1 MRLSSD
7 ELEETSE
14 DGSHKYIPK
23 WHLLLFQLG
32 FLAFFSLPPA
42 FLMVFGSLAHGEVAS
57 AALYTTWVLSWA
69 AFYRCG
75 FENWNFKELR
85 NRFDSAFEMDE
96 NGYNDHAD
104 EEELRNLID
113 RMEGASQKGY
123 FETVADI
130 RVIIP
135 KIANRGNISRKFRD
149 ELKEKFPYLDIK

>member
-1 MRLSSD
+1 MRLSD
-7 ELEETSE
+7 EELEETPE
-14 DGSHKYIPK
+14 DESQKYIPK
-23 WHLLLFQLG
+23 RHLALFQLG

-42 FLMVFGSLAHGEVAS
+42 FLMVFGSLAEGEVAR
-57 AALYTTWVLSWA
+57 AALYVMWVLGWA
-69 AFYRCG
+69 AFYRHG

-85 NRFDSAFEMDE
+85 NRFDSAFEMGE

-104 EEELRNLID
+104 EEELRNLMTRIED
-113 RMEGASQKGY
+113 ASQKGY

-135 KIANRGNISRKFRD
+135 KIANRGNISGKFRD

>member
-1 MRLSSD
+1 MQLYD
-7 ELEETSE
+7 NELEETPE
-14 DGSHKYIPK
+14 DESQKSIPK
-23 WHLLLFQLG
+23 RHLLLFQLG
-32 FLAFFSLPPA
+32 FVVFFTLPVSLI
-42 FLMVFGSLAHGEVAS
+42 MVIQSMATGQLLEAVCFTV
-57 AALYTTWVLSWA
+57 WILSWA

-85 NRFDSAFEMDE
+85 NRFDNAFDMDE

-104 EEELRNLID
+104 EEELRNLMVRVED
-113 RMEGASQKGY
+113 ASQKGY

-135 KIANRGNISRKFRD
+135 KIANRGNISGKFRD

>member
-1 MRLSSD
+1 VRLSD
-7 ELEETSE
+7 EELEEAPVDESQ
-14 DGSHKYIPK
+14 KFIPK

-42 FLMVFGSLAHGEVAS
+42 VIMVFQSLAAGEVIHS
-57 AALYTTWVLSWA
+57 VCYVMWVLGWA
-69 AFYRCG
+69 AFYRHG

-85 NRFDSAFEMDE
+85 TRFDSAFEMDKD
-96 NGYNDHAD
+96 GYNDHAD
-104 EEELRNLID
+104 EEELRNLMVRVED
-113 RMEGASQKGY
+113 ASQRGY

-135 KIANRGNISRKFRD
+135 KIANRGNISSKFRT